1 MAAVCQSHQDLCFNA
16 AESLVSCRTF
26 FLLSFGGRDTWD
38 ILKILVNSIPMTGV
52 LTGVARYLRNL
63 YTAMGRMHRMD
74 PVEISYFNGRHPVDS
89 IGITANCTRRQKI
102 SRMVRYFPDPVVFGL
117 RAASR
122 LKYEYFLNL
131 ACKKKGN
138 PGFDVYHET
147 AFTPAKQA
155 RVPTVY
161 SVYDLSLRRFR
172 KTQPRDRVWLFE
184 RFIKSRLRYAGH
196 ILTISEF
203 IRQEII
209 DEFKLPPSM
218 VTAVPLAPDPLFAPC
233 GEHLVKKVRH
243 KYKLPKSYLLFVS
256 SLEPRKNI
264 DLLINAL
271 MISPTDIPLVL
282 VGWQGWG
289 RKKWR
294 EKIKDRHLTNR
305 IIMTGHIPDHD
316 LRAVYSGALALVY
329 PSLYEGFGLPIVEA
343 MACCCP
349 VICSDAAS
357 MPEAAGN
364 AAVMV
369 NPYSSDELAHAIDT
383 IVHDSKVRDGLVK
396 KGRAHAA
403 GFTWHKTARQ
413 TVEVFKKVVR

>member
-1 MAAVCQSHQDLCFNA
+1 MAAVYQPLQDLCFNA
-16 AESLVSCRTF
+16 AQSFVSCRTF
-26 FLLSFGGRDTWD
+26 FLLSHGGRDTRD
-38 ILKILVNSIPMTGV
+38 ILKILVNSIPMAGV

-63 YTAMGRMHRMD
+63 YTAMDRMD
-74 PVEISYFNGRHPVDS
+74 LVDISYFNGWHPVDAM
-89 IGITANCTRRQKI
+89 GVAANCSRRQKA
-102 SRMVRYFPDPVVFGL
+102 SSTARYFPDPVVFAL

-122 LKYEYFLNL
+122 LKYEYFLNR
-131 ACKKKGN
+131 ACKKKGA

-147 AFTPAKQA
+147 AFTPAKQT

-172 KTQPRDRVWLFE
+172 DTQPRDRVWLFE
-184 RFIKSRLRYAGH
+184 CFIKSRLRYADH
-196 ILTISEF
+196 VLTISEF

-233 GEHLVKKVRH
+233 SEHLVKTVRR
-243 KYKLPKSYLLFVS
+243 KYKLPRSYLLFVS

-271 MISPTDIPLVL
+271 MVSSTDIPLVL

-289 RKKWR
+289 RKKWC
-294 EKIKDRHLTNR
+294 EMIKNRYLANR

-316 LRAVYSGALALVY
+316 LRAVYSGARALVY

-343 MACCCP
+343 MACDCP
-349 VICSDAAS
+349 VICSGAAS
-357 MPEAAGN
+357 MPEAAGD
-364 AAVMV
+364 AAVLV
-369 NPYSSDELAHAIDT
+369 NPYSSDEFAHAIDT
-383 IVHDSKVRDGLVK
+383 IVHDSRLRDGLVK
-396 KGRAHAA
+396 KGRAQAA
-403 GFTWHKTARQ
+403 GFTWRNTARQ
-413 TVEVFKKVVR
+413 TVEVFKQVVK